1 MLFEVIFW
9 ENVYGLL
16 KFFEWLLYMYIVFWW
31 LFLNGVFIVI
41 FKEKWRKILILDL
54 VIEKVYE
61 IL

>member
-16 KFFEWLLYMYIVFWW
+16 KFFEWLLYMYMVFLW

-41 FKEKWRKILILDL
+41 FKENWRKILILDL
-54 VIEKVYE
+54 VIKKVYE

>member
-16 KFFEWLLYMYIVFWW
+16 KFFEWLLYMYMVFLW

-41 FKEKWRKILILDL
+41 FKENWRKILILDL
-54 VIEKVYE
+54 VIKKVYK

>member
-16 KFFEWLLYMYIVFWW
+16 KFFEWLLYIYMVFLW

-41 FKEKWRKILILDL
+41 FKENYRKILILDL
-54 VIEKVYE
+54 VIKKV
-61 IL
+61 

>member
-9 ENVYGLL
+9 ENIYGLL
-16 KFFEWLLYMYIVFWW
+16 KFFEWLLYIYMVFLW

-41 FKEKWRKILILDL
+41 FKENYRKILILDL
-54 VIEKVYE
+54 VIKKVYK

>member
-16 KFFEWLLYMYIVFWW
+16 KFFEWLLYMYMVFLW

-41 FKEKWRKILILDL
+41 FKENW
-54 VIEKVYE
+54 IEKN
-61 IL
+61 INIRFSN